1 MPIETKRTFCRFCH
15 ASCAIEVD
23 VEDNRV
29 VGVRGDQADP
39 IFGGYTCVKGRHLGD
54 QHHHPDRL
62 RTALKRRP
70 EGGFEEIPTSRAL
83 DEIAERLQAI
93 VAEHGPRSVASYSGT
108 AVYGNAVGLPSARA
122 FHKALG
128 SPSFYTSLTID
139 QPGKILVPLRHGSW
153 AAGHQP
159 FSTADV
165 SLVIGQNV
173 PVSLLGYPGGPT
185 AVDPIVTV
193 REAKRRG
200 WKLIVID
207 PRRTEM
213 ATSADLFLQVR
224 PGEDPTLLAGLL
236 RVILDEGRHDAEF
249 CAHWVRGLDELHAAV
264 RAFDLDH
271 VAQQTGLDRDDIV
284 LAARM
289 FADGPRGSATCGT
302 GPNMAPHGGLTEHLV
317 TCLNTVCG
325 RYPREGEVLANPGG
339 ILGWKKPWA
348 PPKAQ
353 AISPIPAALTSGEP
367 ARVRGLHALIGEGPT
382 AALPDEILEP
392 GEGQVRALLTVG
404 GNPVLAWPDQV
415 KTVRALE
422 SLDLH
427 VVLDPQLSATG
438 RLADYVLP
446 SQLSLERPDVPTS
459 VDRWFDAPYVHY
471 TPAVLEADDELVGEG
486 FLFVELAARM
496 GLELD
501 FPGGRLDLADL
512 PTPDDLLELCYPQI
526 RVPWDDLRATVGGH
540 LRPELAATV
549 LPADPDAD
557 GYLDVAPDG
566 VADELTEIRTAEDPY
581 GALAGFDPAVHRYR
595 LTSRRLKGVFNSSGR
610 EVAAL
615 RAKEGTSYAHVHPDD
630 LAELG
635 VADGELL
642 ELASPRGVVRAVA
655 KAAPDVA
662 KGSVSMAHAWGDVPG
677 ESGPPA
683 DPWTLGDSTNRLIDN
698 ASAYDRLTGLPVQS
712 AIPIAV
718 RPAS

>member
-23 VEDNRV
+23 IDDNRV
-29 VGVRGDQADP
+29 VAVRGDQADP

-62 RTALKRRP
+62 RTSLKRRP
-70 EGGFEEIPTSRAL
+70 GGGFDEIPTSRAL
-83 DEIAERLQAI
+83 DEIAERLHAI

-193 REAKRRG
+193 HEAKKRG

-236 RVILDEGRHDAEF
+236 RVILDEGRNDAEF
-249 CAHWVRGLDELHAAV
+249 CARWVRGLDDLHAAV
-264 RAFDLDH
+264 RRFDVDH
-271 VAQQTGLDRDDIV
+271 VAGQTGVDRDDIV

-353 AISPIPAALTSGEP
+353 AVSPIPAALTSGEP
-367 ARVRGLHALIGEGPT
+367 ARVRGLHTLIGEGPT

-392 GEGQVRALLTVG
+392 GEGQIRALLTVG

-415 KTVRALE
+415 KTVPPWSR
-422 SLDLH
+422 S
-427 VVLDPQLSATG
+427 SSTSCST
-438 RLADYVLP
+438 R
-446 SQLSLERPDVPTS
+446 SCRPPVAWPTTCCPRSSRWNGPTCPPRSTAGSTPPTS
-459 VDRWFDAPYVHY
+459 TTRRPCWRPTTSWSARASCSWSWPPGWASSSSSPAAGSIWPTCRRPTTCWSCATPRSGCPGTTCGPPSAATSAPSW
-471 TPAVLEADDELVGEG
+471 
-486 FLFVELAARM
+486 R
-496 GLELD
+496 
-501 FPGGRLDLADL
+501 RRCCR
-512 PTPDDLLELCYPQI
+512 PTPMPT
-526 RVPWDDLRATVGGH
+526 ATS
-540 LRPELAATV
+540 
-549 LPADPDAD
+549 
-557 GYLDVAPDG
+557 
-566 VADELTEIRTAEDPY
+566 
-581 GALAGFDPAVHRYR
+581 
-595 LTSRRLKGVFNSSGR
+595 TSRPT
-610 EVAAL
+610 AWW
-615 RAKEGTSYAHVHPDD
+615 TS
-630 LAELG
+630 
-635 VADGELL
+635 
-642 ELASPRGVVRAVA
+642 
-655 KAAPDVA
+655 
-662 KGSVSMAHAWGDVPG
+662 
-677 ESGPPA
+677 
-683 DPWTLGDSTNRLIDN
+683 
-698 ASAYDRLTGLPVQS
+698 
-712 AIPIAV
+712 
-718 RPAS
+718 

>member
-23 VEDNRV
+23 VDDNRV
-29 VGVRGDQADP
+29 VAVRGDQADP

-93 VAEHGPRSVASYSGT
+93 VAEHGPRAVASYSGT
-108 AVYGNAVGLPSARA
+108 AVYGNAVGLPAARA

-193 REAKRRG
+193 RQAKKRG

-236 RVILDEGRHDAEF
+236 RVILDEGRNDAEF
-249 CAHWVRGLDELHAAV
+249 CARWVRGLDDLHAAV

-271 VAQQTGLDRDDIV
+271 VADQTGVGRDDIV
-284 LAARM
+284 LAARL

-353 AISPIPAALTSGEP
+353 AISPIPAVLTSGEP
-367 ARVRGLHALIGEGPT
+367 ARVRGLHARIGEGPT

-415 KTVRALE
+415 KTV
-422 SLDLH
+422 
-427 VVLDPQLSATG
+427 
-438 RLADYVLP
+438 LP
-446 SQLSLERPDVPTS
+446 SSRSTSTSCSTRSCRP
-459 VDRWFDAPYVHY
+459 R
-471 TPAVLEADDELVGEG
+471 
-486 FLFVELAARM
+486 
-496 GLELD
+496 
-501 FPGGRLDLADL
+501 
-512 PTPDDLLELCYPQI
+512 
-526 RVPWDDLRATVGGH
+526 
-540 LRPELAATV
+540 
-549 LPADPDAD
+549 
-557 GYLDVAPDG
+557 
-566 VADELTEIRTAEDPY
+566 
-581 GALAGFDPAVHRYR
+581 
-595 LTSRRLKGVFNSSGR
+595 
-610 EVAAL
+610 
-615 RAKEGTSYAHVHPDD
+615 
-630 LAELG
+630 
-635 VADGELL
+635 
-642 ELASPRGVVRAVA
+642 LASPTTSCRRSSPSNGPTPPPPSTGGSTRPTCTTRRPCWRPTTSWWARASCSWSWPPGWA
-655 KAAPDVA
+655 SSSSCPAA
-662 KGSVSMAHAWGDVPG
+662 GSTWPTSRHPTTCSSCATRRSGCPG
-677 ESGPPA
+677 TTCGRPSAATSAPSWRRPCCPPTPTPTA
-683 DPWTLGDSTNRLIDN
+683 TSTSCPT
-698 ASAYDRLTGLPVQS
+698 ASSRS
-712 AIPIAV
+712 
-718 RPAS
+718 